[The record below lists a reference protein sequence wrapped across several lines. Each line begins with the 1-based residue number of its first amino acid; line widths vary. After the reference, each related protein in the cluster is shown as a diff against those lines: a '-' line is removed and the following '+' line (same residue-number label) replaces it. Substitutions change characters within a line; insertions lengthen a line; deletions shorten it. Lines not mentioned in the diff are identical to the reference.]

1 MTRVSCLATLAALAL
16 ALAGCGSSGEAAS
29 NSGASAKTGTGGA
42 KGRLTAPEYR
52 LALKAAKN
60 QNRLDRL
67 HDPHLQAVRLGGVCG
82 IFEKGP
88 TELLQ
93 ATRATCLSA
102 TAFLKALLAFADDAR
117 RCRSEYVERNV
128 ACLDE
133 DMKAI
138 AHTGRVAVAN
148 ARTTNRAA
156 ARRELHGLCR
166 KYFATSRKDI
176 RTLARVTKLAA
187 AFNRAVENV
196 DPAGMKRSA
205 SRLGALLQRQKDS
218 HADALKQA
226 RACR

>member
-1 MTRVSCLATLAALAL
+1 MTRVSCLATLAALAI

-29 NSGASAKTGTGGA
+29 NSGAFAKTGGA

-52 LALKAAKN
+52 LALRAARN

-67 HDPHLQAVRLGGVCG
+67 HDPHLQAVRLGRVCG

-176 RTLARVTKLAA
+176 RTLVRVTKLAA
-187 AFNRAVENV
+187 AFNRAVENI

-218 HADALKQA
+218 YADALKQV
-226 RACR
+226 RTCR